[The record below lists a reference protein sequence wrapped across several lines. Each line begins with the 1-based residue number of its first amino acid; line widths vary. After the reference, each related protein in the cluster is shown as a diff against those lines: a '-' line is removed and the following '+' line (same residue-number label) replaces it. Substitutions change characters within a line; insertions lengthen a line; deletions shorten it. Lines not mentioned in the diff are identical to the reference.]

1 MGEGH
6 SSISVFLW
14 WGKGGFCGNLVTLW
28 HFINNFNSGPVI
40 VIENIFYIIKPWLV
54 QSWLEQIKWFPLLFF
69 FFLWFPLHA
78 YSFFSVYNLGKCSVL
93 YEHIVNIF
101 IITSNVDHQ
110 LCFIS
115 TEKIQ
120 KIYKYVLVYSTM
132 EHYERFR
139 TSARLD
145 CVILNYIWFVYYK
158 IITTN

>member
-1 MGEGH
+1 MYILSIRRWPDGRGPFKHHCLSMVREGRLLWKL
-6 SSISVFLW
+6 SYPLAFYKQFQFRARDNRYRKYFLYYQT
-14 WGKGGFCGNLVTLW
+14 LV
-28 HFINNFNSGPVI
+28 SPVLTGADKM
-40 VIENIFYIIKPWLV
+40 VSP
-54 QSWLEQIKWFPLLFF
+54 SFF
-69 FFLWFPLHA
+69 FFWFPLHA

-120 KIYKYVLVYSTM
+120 KVYKYELVYSTM

-145 CVILNYIWFVYYK
+145 CVILNYI
-158 IITTN
+158 